1 MQIKIEGSD
10 ECEVREGERELLA
23 GSFFFFFGCSLQT
36 FSLGGWAGWDET
48 PQNKNEWRARTREG
62 KPMKDRTRKGINR
75 G

>member
-23 GSFFFFFGCSLQT
+23 GSFFLAAA
-36 FSLGGWAGWDET
+36 LGAGQAGMRHHKTRTSGE
-48 PQNKNEWRARTREG
+48 QERRKGKAMKNR
-62 KPMKDRTRKGINR
+62 RTRKGINR